1 MCKKKSN
8 QLETQAYIAIACFM
22 IMVSC
27 KFSNTKD
34 SEQIDIPQTVRWQW
48 SS

>member
-1 MCKKKSN
+1 MCKKKISN

-27 KFSNTKD
+27 KFS
-34 SEQIDIPQTVRWQW
+34 I
-48 SS
+48 